1 MVISRIMLVP
11 RNAGDGRASGQVTAV
26 HGSVVDVKFP
36 AGILPAV
43 DEGIT
48 IERCERR
55 QLIAEV
61 HQHLDPVT
69 VRAVALE
76 STAGLSRGAQAR
88 ATGAPIRVPV
98 GNAVLGRLLNVTLS
112 PPIAGRRFPPTSSSG
127 PCTRQP
133 LQSIA

>member
-1 MVISRIMLVP
+1 MMVVHP
-11 RNAGDGRASGQVTAV
+11 CAGDGQVSGQVTAV
-26 HGSVVDVKFP
+26 HGSVIDVTFP

-48 IERCERR
+48 IERGESR

-76 STAGLSRGAQAR
+76 STAGLSRGARAR

-98 GNAVLGRLLNVTLS
+98 GNAVLGRLLNVTGEPADRGPNSRAS
-112 PPIAGRRFPPTSSSG
+112 PCDRSLERDA
-127 PCTRQP
+127 
-133 LQSIA
+133 